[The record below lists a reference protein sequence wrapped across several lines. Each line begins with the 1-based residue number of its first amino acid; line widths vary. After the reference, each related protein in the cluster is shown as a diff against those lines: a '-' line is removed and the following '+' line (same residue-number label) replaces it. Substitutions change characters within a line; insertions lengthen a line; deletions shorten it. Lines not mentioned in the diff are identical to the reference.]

1 MIGKKAV
8 VALGG
13 NALIKKGQ
21 KGDIHEQFANARE
34 SLVGIV
40 DLINEGYKIAI
51 THGNGPQ
58 AGAELIK
65 NECARKEIPPLP
77 LGCIDAE
84 TEGWMGYMIE
94 QSLQNRLKKE
104 GIKRTVVTI
113 ITQVIVDKND
123 PSLNKPTKFV
133 GPSYKQEELDELLD
147 KGWIIKID
155 KSRGF
160 RRVVPSPKPIEIVE
174 KEAIKHLVDSGIIVI
189 AAGGGGIPVYIED
202 DGTYE
207 GLDAVIDK
215 DRASAVLAHD
225 IEAEL
230 LVILTDVDAVY
241 SNFNTEKAKPIRK
254 MDIEKAEEYLN
265 VGEFS
270 AGTMRPKIEAAINFL
285 KAGGKEV
292 IIGSLQ
298 QAKSAVDKLS
308 GTLIVP

>member
-1 MIGKKAV
+1 MREKKAV

-21 KGDIHEQFANARE
+21 RGNIHEQFANARE
-34 SLVGIV
+34 SLSGIV
-40 DLINEGYKIAI
+40 DLIKEGYKIAI

-65 NECARKEIPPLP
+65 NECARKETPPLP

-94 QSLQNRLKKE
+94 QSLQNRLKRE
-104 GIKRTVVTI
+104 GIKRKVVTI
-113 ITQVIVDKND
+113 ITQVIVNRDD
-123 PSLNKPTKFV
+123 PSLKNPTKFV
-133 GPSYKQEELDELLD
+133 GPSYKKDDIDDLID
-147 KGWIIKID
+147 KGWVIKID

-160 RRVVPSPKPIEIVE
+160 RRVVSSPKPIEIVE
-174 KEAIKHLVDSGIIVI
+174 KEAIKYLVDLGIIVI

-207 GLDAVIDK
+207 GIDAVIDK
-215 DRASAVLAHD
+215 DRASAILASD
-225 IEAEL
+225 IKAEL
-230 LVILTDVDAVY
+230 LVILTDIDAVY
-241 SNFNTEKAKPIRK
+241 INFNKEKAKPIRK
-254 MDIEKAEEYLN
+254 MNIERAEEYLKA
-265 VGEFS
+265 GEFPS
-270 AGTMRPKIEAAINFL
+270 GTMKPKIEAAINFL

-292 IIGSLQ
+292 IIGSVH

>member
-1 MIGKKAV
+1 MNGKKAV

-34 SLVGIV
+34 SLSGIV

-58 AGAELIK
+58 VGAELIK
-65 NECARKEIPPLP
+65 NECARTEIPPLP

-94 QSLQNRLKKE
+94 QSLQNRLKRE
-104 GIKRTVVTI
+104 GIQRTVVTI
-113 ITQVIVDKND
+113 ITQVIVDRND
-123 PSLNKPTKFV
+123 PSLKKPTKFV
-133 GPSYKQEELDELLD
+133 GPSYTKEQLEHITERNW
-147 KGWIIKID
+147 KIKID

-174 KEAIKHLVDSGIIVI
+174 KEAIKHLVDLGIIVI

-202 DGTYE
+202 DNTFE
-207 GLDAVIDK
+207 GIDAVIDK
-215 DRASAVLAHD
+215 DRASAVLARD

-230 LVILTDVDAVY
+230 LVILTDIDAVY
-241 SNFNTEKAKPIRK
+241 SNFNAENPQPIRK
-254 MDIEKAEEYLN
+254 MDTHTAHEYLEA
-265 VGEFS
+265 GEFAS
-270 AGTMRPKIEAAINFL
+270 GSMKPKIEAAINFL
-285 KAGGKEV
+285 QSGGKEV
-292 IIGSLQ
+292 IIGSLH
-298 QAKSAVDKLS
+298 QAKASVDKLT

>member
-1 MIGKKAV
+1 MKGKKAV

-34 SLVGIV
+34 SLSGIV

-58 AGAELIK
+58 VGAELIK

-94 QSLQNRLKKE
+94 QSLQNRLKRE
-104 GIKRTVVTI
+104 GISRSVVTI
-113 ITQVIVDKND
+113 ITQVTVDRND
-123 PSLNKPTKFV
+123 PSLKKPTKFV
-133 GPSYKQEELDELLD
+133 GPSYSKEQLDYLMEHNW
-147 KGWIIKID
+147 KIKID

-174 KEAIKHLVDSGIIVI
+174 KEAIKHLVDLGIIVI

-207 GLDAVIDK
+207 GIDAVIDK
-215 DRASAVLAHD
+215 DSASAVLARD

-230 LVILTDVDAVY
+230 LVILTDIDAVY
-241 SNFNTEKAKPIRK
+241 RDFNTEKAQPIRK
-254 MDIEKAEEYLN
+254 MDSKTAHQYLAA
-265 VGEFS
+265 GQFS
-270 AGTMRPKIEAAINFL
+270 SGSMKPKIEAALNFL
-285 KAGGKEV
+285 ESGGCEV
-292 IIGSLQ
+292 IIGSLHE
-298 QAKSAVDKLS
+298 AKAAVDKIT

>member
-1 MIGKKAV
+1 VIGKKAV
-8 VALGG
+8 LALGG

-21 KGDIHEQFANARE
+21 KGNIHEQFANARE
-34 SLVGIV
+34 SLAGIV
-40 DLINEGYKIAI
+40 DLINDGYKIAI

-65 NECARKEIPPLP
+65 NECVKEETPMLP

-104 GIKRTVVTI
+104 NIKRSVVTI
-113 ITQVIVDKND
+113 ITQVIVDRND
-123 PSLNKPTKFV
+123 PSLQKPTKFV
-133 GPSYKQEELDELLD
+133 GPSYKKEDIEDLID
-147 KGWIIKID
+147 KDWVIKID

-160 RRVVPSPKPIEIVE
+160 RRVVSSPKPIEIVE

-189 AAGGGGIPVYIED
+189 AAGGGGIPVYIKD
-202 DGTYE
+202 DGAYE
-207 GLDAVIDK
+207 GIDAVIDK
-215 DRASAVLAHD
+215 DRASAVLARD

-241 SNFNTEKAKPIRK
+241 RHFNTEKAIPIREINVK
-254 MDIEKAEEYLN
+254 KAEEYLKS
-265 VGEFS
+265 GEFPS
-270 AGTMRPKIEAAINFL
+270 GTMKPKIEAALSFL
-285 KAGGKEV
+285 ESGGKEV
-292 IIGSLQ
+292 IIGSLHK
-298 QAKSAVDKLS
+298 AKSAVDKLS

>member
-1 MIGKKAV
+1 MKGKKAV

-34 SLVGIV
+34 SLSGIV

-58 AGAELIK
+58 VGAELIK
-65 NECARKEIPPLP
+65 NECARQEIPPLP

-94 QSLQNRLKKE
+94 QSLQNRLKRE
-104 GIKRTVVTI
+104 GIQRTVVTI
-113 ITQVIVDKND
+113 ITQVIVDRND
-123 PSLNKPTKFV
+123 PSLKKPTKFV
-133 GPSYKQEELDELLD
+133 GPAYTKDQLEYLMERNW
-147 KGWIIKID
+147 KIKID

-174 KEAIKHLVDSGIIVI
+174 KQAIKHLVDLGIIVI

-202 DGTYE
+202 DTTFE
-207 GLDAVIDK
+207 GIDAVIDK
-215 DRASAVLAHD
+215 DRASAVLARD

-230 LVILTDVDAVY
+230 LVILTDIDAVY
-241 SNFNTEKAKPIRK
+241 TGFNSGNAQPIRR
-254 MDIEKAEEYLN
+254 MNIQSAGQYLEA
-265 VGEFS
+265 GEFAS
-270 AGTMRPKIEAAINFL
+270 GSMKPKIEAAINFL
-285 KAGGKEV
+285 RSGGKEV
-292 IIGSLQ
+292 IIGSLHR
-298 QAKSAVDKLS
+298 AKASVDKLA